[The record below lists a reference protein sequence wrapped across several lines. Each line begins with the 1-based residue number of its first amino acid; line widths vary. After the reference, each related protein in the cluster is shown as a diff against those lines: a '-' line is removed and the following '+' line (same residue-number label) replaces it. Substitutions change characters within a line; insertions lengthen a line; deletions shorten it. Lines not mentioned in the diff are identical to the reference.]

1 MPWSCLEAALKLPWS
16 CLGAA
21 MDLVWTL
28 LFGKDGH
35 RDVFFFLF
43 LQVFLFSQFAKSDT
57 GVEKENTSETRAS
70 YELPPGVSSRGSKST
85 YTPLEQQVMELKKQ
99 HKDALLAVECGY
111 KYRFFGEDAEVRAKG
126 IMHVPTYYKLF
137 FINIIC
143 LLWLGSTNR

>member
-1 MPWSCLEAALKLPWS
+1 MELPWTLFELFS
-16 CLGAA
+16 LER
-21 MDLVWTL
+21 MDIET
-28 LFGKDGH
+28 F
-35 RDVFFFLF
+35 FFFLF

-143 LLWLGSTNR
+143 LL